1 MDNPE
6 HHPGGDFLLADGQIH
21 DGGAAAAKLTYSG
34 IAVLHPRLFEGC
46 LDGAFK
52 LAPLLRKAMA
62 EGQVSG
68 EHLKGHWVDVGTHER
83 LAQVET
89 LIEASR

>member
-1 MDNPE
+1 
-6 HHPGGDFLLADGQIH
+6 
-21 DGGAAAAKLTYSG
+21 
-34 IAVLHPRLFEGC
+34 
-46 LDGAFK
+46 
-52 LAPLLRKAMA
+52 MA

-89 LIEASR
+89 LIKASR